1 MLRRQA
7 LLKISA
13 VCAALIL
20 SGCTPST
27 PTFQN
32 TDITGA
38 DFGKNFTLT
47 DHTGKTRSL
56 SDYQGKVVLIF
67 FGFTQCPDVCPTA
80 LNDLAEVK
88 RQLGT
93 SGDKVQG
100 VFITVDPQRDTPEVL
115 QAYMA
120 SFDPSFVALRGT
132 PEQLAQVVQE
142 FKVYFKKVEGQ
153 QAGAYTMDHAAA
165 SFVYDTQGRLRLYV
179 RANAGPKVLL
189 EDLRLL
195 LKQA

>member
-13 VCAALIL
+13 VCAALAL

-67 FGFTQCPDVCPTA
+67 FGFTQCPDVCPTT
-80 LNDLAEVK
+80 LAELSEVMK
-88 RQLGT
+88 KLG
-93 SGDKVQG
+93 SGADRVQ
-100 VFITVDPQRDTPEVL
+100 VLFITVDPERDTQTVL
-115 QAYMA
+115 GQYVPA
-120 SFDPSFVALRGT
+120 FDPRFVGLTGSVEQIAAVAKDFKAFYQKVPT
-132 PEQLAQVVQE
+132 PNGSYTVDHFSGMYAFDATGRIRLFIRYRAPKDSVVADV
-142 FKVYFKKVEGQ
+142 K
-153 QAGAYTMDHAAA
+153 T
-165 SFVYDTQGRLRLYV
+165 
-179 RANAGPKVLL
+179 
-189 EDLRLL
+189 L
-195 LKQA
+195 LKG

>member
-13 VCAALIL
+13 VSAALAL

-67 FGFTQCPDVCPTA
+67 FGFTQCPDVCPTT
-80 LNDLAEVK
+80 LAELSEVMK
-88 RQLGT
+88 KLG
-93 SGDKVQG
+93 SGADRVQ
-100 VFITVDPQRDTPEVL
+100 VLFITVDPERDTQTVL
-115 QAYMA
+115 GQYVPA
-120 SFDPSFVALRGT
+120 FDPRFVGLTGSVEQIAAVAKDFKAFYQKVPT
-132 PEQLAQVVQE
+132 PNGSYTVDHFSGMYAFDATGRIRLFIRYRAPMDSVVADV
-142 FKVYFKKVEGQ
+142 K
-153 QAGAYTMDHAAA
+153 T
-165 SFVYDTQGRLRLYV
+165 
-179 RANAGPKVLL
+179 
-189 EDLRLL
+189 L
-195 LKQA
+195 LKG

>member
-32 TDITGA
+32 TDISGA

-67 FGFTQCPDVCPTA
+67 FGFTQCPDVCPTT
-80 LNDLAEVK
+80 LAELSEVMK
-88 RQLGT
+88 KLG
-93 SGDKVQG
+93 SGADRVQ
-100 VFITVDPQRDTPEVL
+100 VLFITVDPERDTQTVL
-115 QAYMA
+115 GQYVPA
-120 SFDPSFVALRGT
+120 FDPRFVGLTGSVEQIAAVAKDFKAFYQKVPT
-132 PEQLAQVVQE
+132 PNGSYTVDHFSGMYAFDATGRIRLFIRYRAPMDSVVADV
-142 FKVYFKKVEGQ
+142 K
-153 QAGAYTMDHAAA
+153 T
-165 SFVYDTQGRLRLYV
+165 
-179 RANAGPKVLL
+179 
-189 EDLRLL
+189 L
-195 LKQA
+195 LKG

>member
-13 VCAALIL
+13 VCAALAL

-67 FGFTQCPDVCPTA
+67 FGFTQCPDVCPTT
-80 LNDLAEVK
+80 LAELSEVMK
-88 RQLGT
+88 KLG
-93 SGDKVQG
+93 SGADRVQ
-100 VFITVDPQRDTPEVL
+100 VLFITVDPERDTQTVL
-115 QAYMA
+115 GQYVPA
-120 SFDPSFVALRGT
+120 FDPRFVGLTGSVEQIAAVNKDFKAFYQKVPT
-132 PEQLAQVVQE
+132 PNGSYTVDHFSGMYAFDATGRIRLFIRYRAPMDSVVADV
-142 FKVYFKKVEGQ
+142 K
-153 QAGAYTMDHAAA
+153 T
-165 SFVYDTQGRLRLYV
+165 
-179 RANAGPKVLL
+179 
-189 EDLRLL
+189 L
-195 LKQA
+195 LKG

>member
-67 FGFTQCPDVCPTA
+67 FGFTQCPDVCPTT
-80 LNDLAEVK
+80 LAELSEVMK
-88 RQLGT
+88 KLG
-93 SGDKVQG
+93 SGADRVQ
-100 VFITVDPQRDTPEVL
+100 VLFITVDPERDTQTVL
-115 QAYMA
+115 GQYVPA
-120 SFDPSFVALRGT
+120 FDPRFVGLTGSVEQIAAVAKDFKAFYQKVPT
-132 PEQLAQVVQE
+132 PNGSYTVDHFSGMYAFDATGRIRLFIRYRAPMDSVVADV
-142 FKVYFKKVEGQ
+142 K
-153 QAGAYTMDHAAA
+153 T
-165 SFVYDTQGRLRLYV
+165 
-179 RANAGPKVLL
+179 
-189 EDLRLL
+189 L
-195 LKQA
+195 LKG

>member
-13 VCAALIL
+13 VCAALAL

-67 FGFTQCPDVCPTA
+67 FGFTQCPDVCPTT
-80 LNDLAEVK
+80 LAELSEVMK
-88 RQLGT
+88 KLG
-93 SGDKVQG
+93 SGADRVQ
-100 VFITVDPQRDTPEVL
+100 VLFITVDPERDTQTLLGQYVP
-115 QAYMA
+115 A
-120 SFDPSFVALRGT
+120 FDPRFVGLTGSVEQIAAVAKDFKAFYQKVPT
-132 PEQLAQVVQE
+132 PNGSYTVDHFSGMYAFDATGRIRLFIRYRAPMDSVVADV
-142 FKVYFKKVEGQ
+142 K
-153 QAGAYTMDHAAA
+153 T
-165 SFVYDTQGRLRLYV
+165 
-179 RANAGPKVLL
+179 
-189 EDLRLL
+189 L
-195 LKQA
+195 LKG

>member
-13 VCAALIL
+13 VCAALAL

-56 SDYQGKVVLIF
+56 SEARW
-67 FGFTQCPDVCPTA
+67 C
-80 LNDLAEVK
+80 
-88 RQLGT
+88 
-93 SGDKVQG
+93 
-100 VFITVDPQRDTPEVL
+100 
-115 QAYMA
+115 
-120 SFDPSFVALRGT
+120 
-132 PEQLAQVVQE
+132 
-142 FKVYFKKVEGQ
+142 
-153 QAGAYTMDHAAA
+153 
-165 SFVYDTQGRLRLYV
+165 
-179 RANAGPKVLL
+179 
-189 EDLRLL
+189 
-195 LKQA
+195 

>member
-13 VCAALIL
+13 VCAALAL

-67 FGFTQCPDVCPTA
+67 FGFTQCPDVCPTT
-80 LNDLAEVK
+80 LAELSEVMK
-88 RQLGT
+88 KLG
-93 SGDKVQG
+93 SGADRVQ
-100 VFITVDPQRDTPEVL
+100 VLFITVDPERDTQTVL
-115 QAYMA
+115 GQYVPA
-120 SFDPSFVALRGT
+120 FDPRFVGLTGSVEQIAAVAKDFKAFYQKVPT
-132 PEQLAQVVQE
+132 PNGSYTVDHFSGMYAFDATGRIRLFIRYRAPMDSVVADV
-142 FKVYFKKVEGQ
+142 K
-153 QAGAYTMDHAAA
+153 
-165 SFVYDTQGRLRLYV
+165 
-179 RANAGPKVLL
+179 N
-189 EDLRLL
+189 L
-195 LKQA
+195 LKG

>member
-13 VCAALIL
+13 VCAALAL

-32 TDITGA
+32 TDISGA

-67 FGFTQCPDVCPTA
+67 FGFTQCPDVCPTT
-80 LNDLAEVK
+80 LAELSEVMK
-88 RQLGT
+88 KLG
-93 SGDKVQG
+93 SGADRVQ
-100 VFITVDPQRDTPEVL
+100 VLFITVDPERDTQTVL
-115 QAYMA
+115 GQYVPA
-120 SFDPSFVALRGT
+120 FDPRFVGLTGSVEQIAAVAKDFKAFYQKVPT
-132 PEQLAQVVQE
+132 PNGSYTVDHFSGMYAFDATGRIRLFIRYRAPMNSVVADV
-142 FKVYFKKVEGQ
+142 K
-153 QAGAYTMDHAAA
+153 T
-165 SFVYDTQGRLRLYV
+165 
-179 RANAGPKVLL
+179 
-189 EDLRLL
+189 L
-195 LKQA
+195 LKG

>member
-13 VCAALIL
+13 ICAALAL

-67 FGFTQCPDVCPTA
+67 FGFTQCPDVCPTT
-80 LNDLAEVK
+80 LAELSEVMK
-88 RQLGT
+88 KLG
-93 SGDKVQG
+93 SGADRVQ
-100 VFITVDPQRDTPEVL
+100 VLFITVDPERDTQTVL
-115 QAYMA
+115 GQYVPA
-120 SFDPSFVALRGT
+120 FDPRFVGLTGSVEQITAVAKDFKAFYQKVPT
-132 PEQLAQVVQE
+132 PNGSYTVDHFSGMYAFDATGRIRLFIRYRAPMDSVVADV
-142 FKVYFKKVEGQ
+142 K
-153 QAGAYTMDHAAA
+153 T
-165 SFVYDTQGRLRLYV
+165 
-179 RANAGPKVLL
+179 
-189 EDLRLL
+189 L
-195 LKQA
+195 LKG

>member
-67 FGFTQCPDVCPTA
+67 FGFTQCPDVCPTT
-80 LNDLAEVK
+80 LAELSDVMK
-88 RQLGT
+88 KLG
-93 SGDKVQG
+93 SGADRVQ
-100 VFITVDPQRDTPEVL
+100 VLFITVDPERDTQTVL
-115 QAYMA
+115 GQYVPA
-120 SFDPSFVALRGT
+120 FDPRFVGLTGSVEQIAAVAKDFKAFYQKVPT
-132 PEQLAQVVQE
+132 PNGSYTVDHFSGMYAFDATGRIRLFIRYRAPMDSVVADV
-142 FKVYFKKVEGQ
+142 K
-153 QAGAYTMDHAAA
+153 T
-165 SFVYDTQGRLRLYV
+165 
-179 RANAGPKVLL
+179 
-189 EDLRLL
+189 L
-195 LKQA
+195 LKG

>member
-13 VCAALIL
+13 VCAALAL

-32 TDITGA
+32 TDISGA

-67 FGFTQCPDVCPTA
+67 FGFTQCPDVCPTT
-80 LNDLAEVK
+80 LAELSDVMK
-88 RQLGT
+88 KLG
-93 SGDKVQG
+93 SGADRVQ
-100 VFITVDPQRDTPEVL
+100 VLFITVDPERDTQTVL
-115 QAYMA
+115 GQYVPA
-120 SFDPSFVALRGT
+120 FDPRFVGLTGSVEQIAAVAKDFKAFYQKVPT
-132 PEQLAQVVQE
+132 PNGSYTVDHFSGMYAFDATGRIRLFIRYRAPMDSVVADV
-142 FKVYFKKVEGQ
+142 K
-153 QAGAYTMDHAAA
+153 T
-165 SFVYDTQGRLRLYV
+165 
-179 RANAGPKVLL
+179 
-189 EDLRLL
+189 L
-195 LKQA
+195 LKG

>member
-13 VCAALIL
+13 VCAALAL

-56 SDYQGKVVLIF
+56 SDYQGKVALIF
-67 FGFTQCPDVCPTA
+67 FGFTQCPDVCPTT
-80 LNDLAEVK
+80 LAELSEVMK
-88 RQLGT
+88 KLG
-93 SGDKVQG
+93 SGADRVQ
-100 VFITVDPQRDTPEVL
+100 VLFITVDPERDTQTVL
-115 QAYMA
+115 GQYVPA
-120 SFDPSFVALRGT
+120 FDPRFVGLTGSVEQIAAVAKDFKAFYQKVPT
-132 PEQLAQVVQE
+132 PNGSYTVDHFSGMYAFDATGRIRLFIRYRAPMDSVVADV
-142 FKVYFKKVEGQ
+142 K
-153 QAGAYTMDHAAA
+153 T
-165 SFVYDTQGRLRLYV
+165 
-179 RANAGPKVLL
+179 
-189 EDLRLL
+189 L
-195 LKQA
+195 LKG

>member
-13 VCAALIL
+13 VCAALAL

-67 FGFTQCPDVCPTA
+67 FGFTQCPDVCPTT
-80 LNDLAEVK
+80 LAELSEVMK
-88 RQLGT
+88 KLG
-93 SGDKVQG
+93 SGADRVQ
-100 VFITVDPQRDTPEVL
+100 VLFITVDPERDTQTVL
-115 QAYMA
+115 GQYVPA
-120 SFDPSFVALRGT
+120 FDPRFVGLTGSVEQIAAVAKDFKAFYQKVPT
-132 PEQLAQVVQE
+132 PNGSYTVDHFSGMYAFDATGRIRLFIRYRAPMNSVVADV
-142 FKVYFKKVEGQ
+142 K
-153 QAGAYTMDHAAA
+153 T
-165 SFVYDTQGRLRLYV
+165 
-179 RANAGPKVLL
+179 
-189 EDLRLL
+189 L
-195 LKQA
+195 LKG

>member
-13 VCAALIL
+13 VCAALAL

-32 TDITGA
+32 TDISGA

-67 FGFTQCPDVCPTA
+67 FGFTQCPDVCPTT
-80 LNDLAEVK
+80 LAELSEVMK
-88 RQLGT
+88 KLG
-93 SGDKVQG
+93 SGADRVQ
-100 VFITVDPQRDTPEVL
+100 VLFITVDPERDTQTLLGQYVP
-115 QAYMA
+115 A
-120 SFDPSFVALRGT
+120 FDPRFVGLTGSVEQIAAVAKDFKAFYQKVPT
-132 PEQLAQVVQE
+132 PNGSYTVDHFSGMYAFDATGRIRLFIRYRAPMDSVVADV
-142 FKVYFKKVEGQ
+142 K
-153 QAGAYTMDHAAA
+153 T
-165 SFVYDTQGRLRLYV
+165 
-179 RANAGPKVLL
+179 
-189 EDLRLL
+189 L
-195 LKQA
+195 LKG

>member
-13 VCAALIL
+13 VCAAPAL

-67 FGFTQCPDVCPTA
+67 FGFTQCPDVCPTT
-80 LNDLAEVK
+80 LAELSEVMK
-88 RQLGT
+88 KLG
-93 SGDKVQG
+93 SGADRVQ
-100 VFITVDPQRDTPEVL
+100 VLFITVDPERDTQTVL
-115 QAYMA
+115 GQYVPA
-120 SFDPSFVALRGT
+120 FDPRFVGLTGSVEQIAAVAKDFKAFYQKVPT
-132 PEQLAQVVQE
+132 PNGSYTVDHFSGMYAFDATGRIRLFIRYRAPMDSVVADV
-142 FKVYFKKVEGQ
+142 K
-153 QAGAYTMDHAAA
+153 T
-165 SFVYDTQGRLRLYV
+165 
-179 RANAGPKVLL
+179 
-189 EDLRLL
+189 L
-195 LKQA
+195 LKG

>member
-13 VCAALIL
+13 VCAALVL

-67 FGFTQCPDVCPTA
+67 FGFTQCPDVCPTT
-80 LNDLAEVK
+80 LAELSEVMK
-88 RQLGT
+88 KLG
-93 SGDKVQG
+93 SGADRVQ
-100 VFITVDPQRDTPEVL
+100 VLFITVDPERDTQTVL
-115 QAYMA
+115 GQYVPA
-120 SFDPSFVALRGT
+120 FDPRFVGLTGSVEQIAAVAKDFKAFYQKVPT
-132 PEQLAQVVQE
+132 PNGSYTVDHFSGMYAFDATGRIRLFIRYRAPMDSVVADV
-142 FKVYFKKVEGQ
+142 K
-153 QAGAYTMDHAAA
+153 T
-165 SFVYDTQGRLRLYV
+165 
-179 RANAGPKVLL
+179 
-189 EDLRLL
+189 L
-195 LKQA
+195 LKG

>member
-13 VCAALIL
+13 VCAALAL

-67 FGFTQCPDVCPTA
+67 FGFTQCPDVCPTT
-80 LNDLAEVK
+80 LAELSEVMK
-88 RQLGT
+88 KLG
-93 SGDKVQG
+93 SGADRVQ
-100 VFITVDPQRDTPEVL
+100 VLFITVDPERDTQTVL
-115 QAYMA
+115 GQYVPA
-120 SFDPSFVALRGT
+120 FDPRFVGLTGSVEQIAAVAKDFKAFYQKVPT
-132 PEQLAQVVQE
+132 PNGSYTVDHFSGMYAFDATGRIRLFIRYRAPMDSVVADV
-142 FKVYFKKVEGQ
+142 K
-153 QAGAYTMDHAAA
+153 T
-165 SFVYDTQGRLRLYV
+165 
-179 RANAGPKVLL
+179 
-189 EDLRLL
+189 L
-195 LKQA
+195 LKG

>member
-13 VCAALIL
+13 ICAALAL

-67 FGFTQCPDVCPTA
+67 FGFTQCPDVCPTT
-80 LNDLAEVK
+80 LAELSEVMK
-88 RQLGT
+88 KLG
-93 SGDKVQG
+93 SGADRVQ
-100 VFITVDPQRDTPEVL
+100 VLFITVDPERDTQTVL
-115 QAYMA
+115 GQYVPA
-120 SFDPSFVALRGT
+120 FDPRFVGLTGSVEQIAAVAKDFKAFYQKVPT
-132 PEQLAQVVQE
+132 PNGSYTVDHFSGMYAFDATGRIRLFIRYRAPMDSVVADV
-142 FKVYFKKVEGQ
+142 K
-153 QAGAYTMDHAAA
+153 T
-165 SFVYDTQGRLRLYV
+165 
-179 RANAGPKVLL
+179 
-189 EDLRLL
+189 L
-195 LKQA
+195 LKG

>member
-13 VCAALIL
+13 VCAALAL

-32 TDITGA
+32 TDISGA

-67 FGFTQCPDVCPTA
+67 FGFTQCPDVCPTT
-80 LNDLAEVK
+80 LAELSEVMK
-88 RQLGT
+88 KLG
-93 SGDKVQG
+93 SGADRVQ
-100 VFITVDPQRDTPEVL
+100 VLFITVDPERDTQTVL
-115 QAYMA
+115 GQYVPA
-120 SFDPSFVALRGT
+120 FDPRFVGLTGSVEQIAAVAKDFKAFYQKVPT
-132 PEQLAQVVQE
+132 PNGSYTVDHFSGMYAFDATGRIRLFIRYRAPMDSVVADV
-142 FKVYFKKVEGQ
+142 K
-153 QAGAYTMDHAAA
+153 T
-165 SFVYDTQGRLRLYV
+165 
-179 RANAGPKVLL
+179 
-189 EDLRLL
+189 L
-195 LKQA
+195 LKG

>member
-32 TDITGA
+32 TDISGA

-67 FGFTQCPDVCPTA
+67 FGFTQCPDVCPTT
-80 LNDLAEVK
+80 LAELSEVMK
-88 RQLGT
+88 KLG
-93 SGDKVQG
+93 SGADRVQ
-100 VFITVDPQRDTPEVL
+100 VLFITVDPERDTQTVL
-115 QAYMA
+115 GQYVPA
-120 SFDPSFVALRGT
+120 FDPRFVGLTGSVEQIAAVNKDFKAFYQKVPT
-132 PEQLAQVVQE
+132 PNGSYTVDHFSGMYAFDATGRIRLFIRYRAPMDSVVADV
-142 FKVYFKKVEGQ
+142 K
-153 QAGAYTMDHAAA
+153 T
-165 SFVYDTQGRLRLYV
+165 
-179 RANAGPKVLL
+179 
-189 EDLRLL
+189 L
-195 LKQA
+195 LKG

>member
-13 VCAALIL
+13 VCTALAL

-32 TDITGA
+32 TDISGA

-67 FGFTQCPDVCPTA
+67 FGFTQCPDVCPTT
-80 LNDLAEVK
+80 LAELSEVMK
-88 RQLGT
+88 KLG
-93 SGDKVQG
+93 SGADRVQ
-100 VFITVDPQRDTPEVL
+100 VLFITVDPERDTQTVL
-115 QAYMA
+115 GQYVPA
-120 SFDPSFVALRGT
+120 FDPRFVGLTGSVEQIAAVAKDFKAFYQKVPT
-132 PEQLAQVVQE
+132 PNGSYTVDHFSGMYAFDATGRIRLFIRYRAPMDSVVADV
-142 FKVYFKKVEGQ
+142 K
-153 QAGAYTMDHAAA
+153 T
-165 SFVYDTQGRLRLYV
+165 
-179 RANAGPKVLL
+179 
-189 EDLRLL
+189 L
-195 LKQA
+195 LKG

>member
-13 VCAALIL
+13 VCAALAL

-67 FGFTQCPDVCPTA
+67 FGFTQCPDVCPTT
-80 LNDLAEVK
+80 LAELSEVMK
-88 RQLGT
+88 KLG
-93 SGDKVQG
+93 SGADRVQ
-100 VFITVDPQRDTPEVL
+100 VLFITVDPERDTQTVL
-115 QAYMA
+115 GQYVPA
-120 SFDPSFVALRGT
+120 FDPRFVGLTGSVEQIAAVAKDFKAFYQKVPT
-132 PEQLAQVVQE
+132 PNGSYTVDHFSGMYAFDATGRIRLFIRYRAPMDSVVADV
-142 FKVYFKKVEGQ
+142 K
-153 QAGAYTMDHAAA
+153 T
-165 SFVYDTQGRLRLYV
+165 
-179 RANAGPKVLL
+179 
-189 EDLRLL
+189 L
-195 LKQA
+195 LKS

>member
-13 VCAALIL
+13 VCAALAL

-67 FGFTQCPDVCPTA
+67 FGFTQCPDVCPTT
-80 LNDLAEVK
+80 LAELSEVMK
-88 RQLGT
+88 KLG
-93 SGDKVQG
+93 SGADRVQ
-100 VFITVDPQRDTPEVL
+100 VLFITVDPERDTQTVL
-115 QAYMA
+115 GQYVPA
-120 SFDPSFVALRGT
+120 FDPRFVGLTGSVEQIAAVAKDFKAFYQKLPT
-132 PEQLAQVVQE
+132 PNGSYTVDHFSGMYAFDATGRIRLFIRYRAPMDSVVADV
-142 FKVYFKKVEGQ
+142 K
-153 QAGAYTMDHAAA
+153 T
-165 SFVYDTQGRLRLYV
+165 
-179 RANAGPKVLL
+179 
-189 EDLRLL
+189 L
-195 LKQA
+195 LKG